1 MTRLV
6 ALLLVATAPAGPP
19 PAERF
24 ERANAL
30 YRAGDFSGAASEY
43 EALAAE
49 GLTSPSLHLNLGNA
63 RMRLGRRGAA
73 IASWERALRL
83 DPGDEDA
90 AGNLAA
96 ARADDPDR
104 ALTGEPTLLARLLER
119 TPDAAAVAVFLLPW
133 WTLWGALALR
143 TRRFGSAR
151 TAVTGLAVV
160 AALGV
165 LGGATLL
172 AGKARDGR
180 HAVAVVIAPS
190 TPVRAGPSPA
200 LKVDFELH
208 EGTRVRVRELQGD
221 RVRIRLA
228 GGLEGWMARDDLE
241 AL

>member
-1 MTRLV
+1 VTLLV
-6 ALLLVATAPAGPP
+6 ALLLAAAPSGAP

-30 YRAGDFSGAASEY
+30 YRAGDFAGAAGEY

-63 RMRLGRRGAA
+63 RMRLGHRGPA

-104 ALTGEPTLLARLLER
+104 ALAGEPPLLARLVER
-119 TPDAAAVAVFLLPW
+119 TSDALAAALFLLPW
-133 WTLWGALALR
+133 WTLWGAIALR
-143 TRRFGSAR
+143 TRRAGRAR
-151 TAVTGLAVV
+151 AALTALAVV
-160 AALGV
+160 ATAGV
-165 LGGATLL
+165 LGGGALL
-172 AGKARDGR
+172 AGKARDR
-180 HAVAVVIAPS
+180 RLTAAVVVAPS
-190 TPVRAGPSPA
+190 APVRAGPSPA

-208 EGTRVRVRELQGD
+208 EGTRVRVREVQGD
-221 RVRIRLA
+221 RARVRLA
-228 GGLEGWMARDDLE
+228 GGLEGWLAAGALE
-241 AL
+241 PL